1 MKKDLFLGISLGLTT
16 LVFVSCGTKQEGKG
30 EIQAED
36 TASSKTPV
44 VTEQLPSP
52 IEMAILIKQSGAKY
66 NPDLPNNI
74 KNVDNYSTS
83 AAKALNL
90 GVYCADVGYSTL
102 FKQNQETMFFL
113 NNCRKLSDDIGL
125 TNAFDKTVFDRIE
138 ANIDKRDSLLG
149 IITETY
155 STSSK
160 FLKENN
166 RYGTFMLMM
175 AGGWVESMHI
185 ACTMAQEK
193 GLNSDI
199 ALKIAEQEAPLEK
212 IIRSMEQ
219 FKSDNAVN
227 VVMLDLISIQKILK
241 EGELAIKNDDD
252 IKIDKKV
259 LESVSAKIKEVRS
272 GMVGA

>member
-1 MKKDLFLGISLGLTT
+1 MKKDLLFGLSISLSGL
-16 LVFVSCGTKQEGKG
+16 LLFSCNSNQQEKG
-30 EIQAED
+30 EITAED
-36 TASSKTPV
+36 TANASAPV

-66 NPDLPNNI
+66 NQSLPNNI
-74 KNVDNYSTS
+74 KNVDKYSTS

-113 NNCRKLSDDIGL
+113 NNCRKLSDDLGL
-125 TNAFDKTVFDRIE
+125 TTAFDKTVFDRIE

-155 STSSK
+155 ATSSK

-175 AGGWVESMHI
+175 AGGWVESMHL
-185 ACTMAQEK
+185 ACNMAKDK
-193 GLNSDI
+193 GVNADI
-199 ALKIAEQEAPLEK
+199 ALKIAEQEASLEK
-212 IIRSMEQ
+212 IIKAMDQ

-227 VVMLDLISIQKILK
+227 VVMLDLISIKKILA
-241 EGELAIKNDDD
+241 EGKLAIQNGDNIQVDEKL
-252 IKIDKKV
+252 
-259 LESVSAKIKEVRS
+259 LESVTLKIKEVRS